1 MEKVGEYGVLKVSCQ
16 FSTLNTIVRTDTST
30 QKVKK
35 PKVKI
40 MRNYSIAVTGYVRTS
55 IATLPVQHHQVTA
68 ADIILEKTA
77 RLIAANRLRR
87 MT

>member
-1 MEKVGEYGVLKVSCQ
+1 
-16 FSTLNTIVRTDTST
+16 
-30 QKVKK
+30 
-35 PKVKI
+35 
-40 MRNYSIAVTGYVRTS
+40 MRNYSIAVTGYVKTA